1 MTYSAR
7 VTKRTM
13 IEEWQ
18 CSAKNLMYHFRVVIR
33 GMIPFSND
41 WTPEMQEKSGLD
53 HVSIAYIRKVSALV
67 AERKNEIADCCNS
80 DDGGENPQP
89 LLWIGNLFLD
99 D

>member
-1 MTYSAR
+1 
-7 VTKRTM
+7 M

-53 HVSIAYIRKVSALV
+53 DVSVVYIRKVSALV
-67 AERKNEIADCCNS
+67 AERS
-80 DDGGENPQP
+80 MSHP
-89 LLWIGNLFLD
+89 LAYDRTELNQF
-99 D
+99 